1 MIYKA
6 RCSSLKELMTGRA
19 RKDGSIDFGDTVK
32 SMVKRQVV
40 NELFGYGS
48 PKENQYTKKGLLLED
63 NAIKAV
69 GLLTGTLPVK
79 NTERRNNP
87 WIQGECD
94 VLTDE
99 AIRDI
104 KCSWSRD
111 THPWFIE
118 DAESKA
124 KEYGYDWQ
132 MQGYMWLWDK
142 PVAYIDFILLPTP
155 YECLKP
161 WDDEFDH
168 IDMVESIPLQHRIV
182 TVKIERDIN
191 AQLAIKKRIAEA
203 VPYYVDRYNELAKK
217 HKFMLIGEGE

>member
-1 MIYKA
+1 M
-6 RCSSLKELMTGRA
+6 
-19 RKDGSIDFGDTVK
+19 
-32 SMVKRQVV
+32 
-40 NELFGYGS
+40 
-48 PKENQYTKKGLLLED
+48 
-63 NAIKAV
+63 
-69 GLLTGTLPVK
+69 
-79 NTERRNNP
+79 
-87 WIQGECD
+87 
-94 VLTDE
+94 
-99 AIRDI
+99 
-104 KCSWSRD
+104 
-111 THPWFIE
+111 E
-118 DAESKA
+118 DAQNKA

-203 VPYYVDRYNELAKK
+203 VPYYVDRYNELANK
-217 HKFMLIGEGE
+217 HLFMLIGEGE